1 MKTSRAALV
10 IAAWLVAHTNAAA
23 QELSLEDV
31 PAISG
36 VPIAQIK
43 PRTVLF
49 ADQGDAKLADPSTGL
64 IAFEAWARARPVQR
78 RFLSLFPTFVE
89 PTINEQTK
97 LRLSIYLAEARF
109 RLARPAAALDLS
121 RYANIAFL
129 ERVDP
134 SVKHRPITAADAIPN
149 KDAPNKDASA
159 AHSRPPD
166 RRWCEDAKAV
176 CTQSRYMFE
185 GKIPSGIQL
194 ANKLREES
202 KKPIPDFVE
211 FQGEI
216 RMVAEPDLAELPSL
230 TGLDSKI
237 TGALEQNIFWANQV
251 IQFGKLL
258 AVVQQHPTEP
268 NAAIATVYIVVAVR
282 NDVLNKQKEYSKTPV
297 LRNLV
302 PAQLLMGN
310 SSFNSGNSLSAG
322 LPKYARSR
330 IKAIADMLERE

>member
-1 MKTSRAALV
+1 MRTSRTALL
-10 IAAWLVAHTNAAA
+10 IGALLVAHTNAGA
-23 QELSLEDV
+23 QELSLQDV
-31 PAISG
+31 PAVAS
-36 VPIAQIK
+36 VPIAELK
-43 PRTVLF
+43 PRTVVF
-49 ADQGDAKLADPSTGL
+49 ADQADAKLADPSTGL
-64 IAFEAWARARPVQR
+64 LSFEAWARARPVQQ
-78 RFLSLFPTFVE
+78 RFLSLFPAFVE
-89 PTINEQTK
+89 PTINEQLK
-97 LRLSIYLAEARF
+97 LKLSIYLAEARF
-109 RLARPAAALDLS
+109 RVARPAAALDLS
-121 RYANIAFL
+121 RYASIAFL

-134 SVKHRPITAADAIPN
+134 SVKHRPITAADAVPN
-149 KDAPNKDASA
+149 TIAGA

-166 RRWCEDAKAV
+166 RRWCEQAKAI
-176 CTQSRYMFE
+176 CTQSRYLFE
-185 GKIPSGIQL
+185 GKIPAGIQL

-211 FQGEI
+211 FQSEI
-216 RMVAEPDLAELPSL
+216 RLVAGPDLAELPGL
-230 TGLDSKI
+230 TGLDSKV

-310 SSFNSGNSLSAG
+310 SSFNSGNSLSGG

>member
-1 MKTSRAALV
+1 MRTSRAVLL
-10 IAAWLVAHTNAAA
+10 IAAWLVMHTNAGA

-31 PAISG
+31 PAVAG

-43 PRTVLF
+43 PRTVIF
-49 ADQGDAKLADPSTGL
+49 ADQGNGKLADPSTGL
-64 IAFEAWARARPVQR
+64 IAFEEWARARPLQQ
-78 RFLSLFPTFVE
+78 RFLSLFPTYIE
-89 PTINEQTK
+89 PAINEQTK

-121 RYANIAFL
+121 RYAKIAFL

-134 SVKHRPITAADAIPN
+134 AVKHRPITAADAV
-149 KDAPNKDASA
+149 PNKDASA
-159 AHSRPPD
+159 ALSRPPD
-166 RRWCEDAKAV
+166 RRWCEEDKAI
-176 CTQSRYMFE
+176 CTQSRYLFE

-211 FQGEI
+211 FQSEI
-216 RMVAEPDLAELPSL
+216 RMVAGSDLAELPSL
-230 TGLDSKI
+230 TGIESKV

>member
-1 MKTSRAALV
+1 MRTSRTALLLT
-10 IAAWLVAHTNAAA
+10 AWLLAHTGADA
-23 QELSLEDV
+23 QELRLEDV
-31 PAISG
+31 PAVAG

-43 PRTVLF
+43 PRSVIF

-64 IAFEAWARARPVQR
+64 IAFEAWARARPVQQ
-78 RFLSLFPTFVE
+78 RFLSLFPNFLE
-89 PTINEQTK
+89 PTGNEQAK

-109 RLARPAAALDLS
+109 RLTRPAAALDLS

-134 SVKHRPITAADAIPN
+134 AVKHQPIAAADAIPN
-149 KDAPNKDASA
+149 KA
-159 AHSRPPD
+159 AGAARSRPPD
-166 RRWCEDAKAV
+166 RRWCEEATAT
-176 CTQSRYMFE
+176 CTQSRYVFE
-185 GKIPSGIQL
+185 GKIPAGIQL

-211 FQGEI
+211 FQSEI
-216 RMVAEPDLAELPSL
+216 RILAGPDLAELPSL
-230 TGLDSKI
+230 TGLDSQV
-237 TGALEQNIFWANQV
+237 TSALEQNIFWANQV
-251 IQFGKLL
+251 MQFGKLL

-282 NDVLNKQKEYSKTPV
+282 NDVLNKQREYSKTPV

-302 PAQLLMGN
+302 PGQLLMGN

-322 LPKYARSR
+322 LPKYARAR
-330 IKAIADMLERE
+330 IKAIADMLDRE